1 MSVMTFI
8 PGWKGWRQFKKLP
21 WEWRNI
27 VIYSESGQDWHQ
39 FSGLIAQLTDIL
51 DRKIC
56 YVTSDRSDPGLSHLH
71 ENFRAVYIPE
81 GLFLTIF
88 FQVNRSDVFVLTM
101 MDLEN
106 LQLKRSL
113 HPVHYVY
120 LFHSMGST
128 HMVDHENSFDH
139 YDSLFC
145 AGPHQVT
152 EIRKRE
158 EIKNLPARHV
168 FDYGHPRL
176 EEVIELGRG
185 YQPDKQELDPHT
197 VLIAPTWGEESIF
210 NRCGKE
216 LIDVLLAAGYRA
228 IMRPHYQSNRQTPDV
243 IEAVRDAFS
252 GHERFEYIGRMGETD
267 SILRSDI
274 LVSDWSAMALEYA
287 MGLEKPV
294 LFIDVPPRIRNPNW
308 KELGLEPV
316 EVSIRQQLGR
326 VLSPASLDEAPA
338 VIERL
343 LAEPGQFREQVREL
357 REQKVFRLGH
367 SVPDGATEIARLAD
381 ERLQARQERTREEEV
396 RA

>member
-176 EEVIELGRG
+176 EKVMELGRR
-185 YQPDKQELDPHT
+185 YRPEKQELDPPT

-216 LIDVLLAAGYRA
+216 LIDVLLEAGYRV

-243 IEAVRDAFS
+243 IAAVRDAFS

>member
-1 MSVMTFI
+1 MTFI

-39 FSGLIAQLTDIL
+39 FSGLIKQLTEIL
-51 DRKIC
+51 DHKIC
-56 YVTSDRSDPGLSHLH
+56 YVTSDRSDPGLCHAH
-71 ENFRAVYIPE
+71 ENFRVIYIPE

-101 MDLEN
+101 MDLGN

-145 AGPHQVT
+145 AGPHQVA

-158 EIKNLPARHV
+158 EVKNLPARHL

-176 EEVIELGRG
+176 EEVMELSRR
-185 YQPDKQELDPHT
+185 YQPENHDLDPHT

-216 LIDVLLAAGYRA
+216 LIAVLLEAGYRV
-228 IMRPHYQSNRQTPDV
+228 IMRPHYQSKRQTPDV
-243 IEAVRDAFS
+243 IAAVRDAFS
-252 GHERFEYIGRMGETD
+252 GHERFEYIDRMGETG

-294 LFIDVPPRIRNPNW
+294 LFIDVPPRVRNPNW

-316 EVSIRQQLGR
+316 EISIRQQLGR
-326 VLSPASLDEAPA
+326 ILSPASLDEAPQ

-367 SVPDGATEIARLAD
+367 SVPDGAAEIARLAD
-381 ERLQARQERTREEEV
+381 ERLQARQERTRVEE
-396 RA
+396 ASG

>member
-56 YVTSDRSDPGLSHLH
+56 YVTSGRSDPGLSHLH

-176 EEVIELGRG
+176 EEVIELGRR
-185 YQPDKQELDPHT
+185 YQPDKQDLDPHT

-216 LIDVLLAAGYRA
+216 LIDVLLEAGYRV

-243 IEAVRDAFS
+243 IAAVRDAFS